1 MVMATMGSIID
12 ALRKM
17 YKVYVARPPVAAST
31 SVGVLDCEVCGRK
44 TNEFLVCCEGGHSAC
59 VDCTIR
65 ERSDSYS
72 CNRCGALLLERPIMN
87 SQLNRFARRNVVTF
101 PALRAPSPLPPPP
114 PPLPPSPGPSIAN
127 DSTRSTSSVEPIPS
141 PASSVASPKRC
152 ASPSG
157 ESDISPPAKRQ
168 RSDSAMS
175 GESCV
180 TTSSHS
186 SRHETPSQ

>member
-1 MVMATMGSIID
+1 MRSIID
-12 ALRKM
+12 AVRKL
-17 YKVYVARPPVAAST
+17 YDGFIARPPVATTA
-31 SVGVLDCEVCGRK
+31 SVGMLDCEVCGRK

-72 CNRCGALLLERPIMN
+72 CKRCGALLLERPIMN

-101 PALRAPSPLPPPP
+101 PALRAPSPIRI
-114 PPLPPSPGPSIAN
+114 PSPDPSIAN
-127 DSTRSTSSVEPIPS
+127 GSTGSTSSVGPCPS

-152 ASPSG
+152 ATPSSESG
-157 ESDISPPAKRQ
+157 ESPPAKRQ

-175 GESCV
+175 AESHV

-186 SRHETPSQ
+186 SRRETPSP